1 MTEKMD
7 VRAIKLATGEELIA
21 EITETETGF
30 VAKNPVT
37 IMQNPQTGAASFS
50 PWFAFAQEREFT
62 FLNEQLMF
70 PPMAAGEE
78 IVKNYEH
85 IFNEQI
91 IKTAPEKKIILP

>member
-37 IMQNPQTGAASFS
+37 IMQNPQTGAA
-50 PWFAFAQEREFT
+50 
-62 FLNEQLMF
+62 
-70 PPMAAGEE
+70 
-78 IVKNYEH
+78 
-85 IFNEQI
+85 
-91 IKTAPEKKIILP
+91 